1 MDIPASTIAQYDQRL
16 AAIKDHLNAIIAAH
30 RKDIANHGDAYST
43 IGLAGGI
50 SERAKDDPMHVTD
63 LLAVAIN
70 RLANLEDE

>member
-43 IGLAGGI
+43 IGLASGI
-50 SERAKDDPMHVTD
+50 SECAKDDPMHVTD

-70 RLANLEDE
+70 RLANLEGE

>member
-1 MDIPASTIAQYDQRL
+1 M
-16 AAIKDHLNAIIAAH
+16 IIAAH

-70 RLANLEDE
+70 RLANMEGE